1 MRSRNAR
8 RLLAASVGA
17 LATVALG
24 SPALAGHVHYVM
36 TPNGACHQVAS
47 GQTSISDVDHGG
59 YHRYHD
65 NVHLG
70 ATGPDGP
77 TTDLL
82 GQGNAKVAVYKAG
95 PAPAVC
101 DGD

>member
-8 RLLAASVGA
+8 RLLAATVGA

-24 SPALAGHVHYVM
+24 TPALAGHVHYVV

-47 GQTSISDVDHGG
+47 GQTSIDDVDHGG

-65 NVHLG
+65 NVHVG
-70 ATGPDGP
+70 ATGPAGD
-77 TTDLL
+77 TNDLL
-82 GQGNAKVAVYKAG
+82 GHGKARVAVYKAMD
-95 PAPAVC
+95 APAVC
-101 DGD
+101 FGD